1 MLPKETLDRILEINE
16 PHIKAVG
23 DLEYSDKN
31 LNLILPPYASPIKI
45 KTLTGLSDFI
55 KNLDK
60 SILKGFF
67 LHVKDECF
75 VSLVGPLDT
84 YERRERYVETLCITN
99 DIRFNNYYSS
109 EDFIILIQSQFV
121 DGKDTYSIKELLK
134 VVSLI
139 ESKHIEKF
147 SDNGTAQSVEIKAG
161 LSSAVEVPIPNPITL
176 RPYRTF
182 REIDQPASRFVLR
195 MKKSNGGPSVALF
208 EADGSQWK
216 FEAMQSIKKWLE
228 KEIKD
233 IPVIA

>member
-1 MLPKETLDRILEINE
+1 MLTKETLDRILEINE
-16 PHIKAVG
+16 PHVKVVG

-31 LNLILPPYASPIKI
+31 LNLILPPYASPIKT

-60 SILKGFF
+60 STLEGFF
-67 LHVKDECF
+67 LHVRDECF

-84 YERRERYVETLCITN
+84 YNRRVGYIESLCITN
-99 DIRFNNYYSS
+99 DMRFNKYYSS
-109 EDFIILIQSQFV
+109 EGFIVLIQSQFV
-121 DGKDTYSIKELLK
+121 DGEDTYSIKELLK

-139 ESKHIEKF
+139 ESKHIEKY

-161 LSSAVEVPIPNPITL
+161 LSSAVEVPIPNPVIL

-182 REIDQPASRFVLR
+182 REIDQPTSQFVLR
-195 MKKSNGGPSVALF
+195 MKKSNEGPRVALF